1 MANALRLTANGGCEY
16 IDNTDARTGKK
27 YFCFIAQADTVVGTL
42 TGGYA
47 GDTTVNYLT
56 SIGLGS
62 KTLKQGAIIYAPGGA
77 VFTNLTLTSG
87 TIIAYSE

>member
-16 IDNTDARTGKK
+16 IDNNTERTGKK
-27 YFCFIAQADTVVGTL
+27 YYCFIVQADTVVGTL

-62 KTLKQGAIIYAPGGA
+62 KTLKQGAIIYAPGDA

-87 TIIAYSE
+87 TIIAYAE